1 MPNLGLSSS
10 AAAVAKS
17 ETNHRTQPTT
27 PLQRYRQLLLQA
39 VTTTIML
46 LEVQG
51 KTRGRWMAE
60 EHHLFLQGLDE
71 YGKGWKKIAALIK
84 SRTVVQIRTH
94 AQKYFQKLAK
104 ARQNGED
111 GADTTMDCRTLSAE
125 ERCSSSSVNYKKQNS
140 GEFSLNGTTKRKSIS
155 SIVASATR
163 EQAAEH
169 DQRQRD
175 FIAPSQDSETVE
187 VSYQVAPALL
197 PFIPSTYVEQDAVT
211 ESSFQQQSQDL
222 LSPAL
227 LEESL

>member
-17 ETNHRTQPTT
+17 ETNHRTQPMT

-84 SRTVVQIRTH
+84 SRTVVQICTH
-94 AQKYFQKLAK
+94 AQKYKTAMMMLLQ
-104 ARQNGED
+104 D
-111 GADTTMDCRTLSAE
+111 D
-125 ERCSSSSVNYKKQNS
+125 
-140 GEFSLNGTTKRKSIS
+140 
-155 SIVASATR
+155 
-163 EQAAEH
+163 AA
-169 DQRQRD
+169 
-175 FIAPSQDSETVE
+175 
-187 VSYQVAPALL
+187 LKG
-197 PFIPSTYVEQDAVT
+197 
-211 ESSFQQQSQDL
+211 
-222 LSPAL
+222 
-227 LEESL
+227 